1 MQWVL
6 RVAFIF
12 LWLCCLF
19 HPFNVEA
26 KSYDDIFKQVFGRI
40 PEKQYFTQQMALV
53 VDGQFVGD
61 GLQVLVPSVG
71 SDYKFFSYSLLKYLY
86 ESQKPGTVRNL
97 TLKIDEEGM
106 LSLADIQ
113 SVGYKVV
120 VDRRGF
126 KVLVEVPPE
135 YRKKI
140 VYYIMGEPEPLPGN
154 SSSQLKSPAKLSGY
168 LNYSFTM
175 SYLNLPDTKEV
186 QPTAD
191 LEEAVE
197 LGDEMVGD
205 APESGMEL
213 PIGSFYG
220 ISKTGP
226 YSLHY
231 SGAFDFGSNQVF
243 NLADLNIQRDYGEKN
258 KRWMVGQVAP
268 YIKGSQS
275 SLSLFGLGYTSGPV
289 LNQIGNFS
297 PQFSHTIDLDVD
309 SLIEVYINYRKVKES
324 ELPGGVYE
332 LRGFPL
338 RNGFNTV
345 KIVKTSAYDVP
356 PPTKEVYVSDGE
368 YNDIQQ
374 GVLYRTLPAQGESH
388 MDQSMRLHKARRD
401 SSEWLISDK
410 IPRRGLELKE
420 DQPPSKSGKNRVLF
434 SFSG

>member
-1 MQWVL
+1 M
-6 RVAFIF
+6 
-12 LWLCCLF
+12 
-19 HPFNVEA
+19 
-26 KSYDDIFKQVFGRI
+26 
-40 PEKQYFTQQMALV
+40 
-53 VDGQFVGD
+53 
-61 GLQVLVPSVG
+61 
-71 SDYKFFSYSLLKYLY
+71 
-86 ESQKPGTVRNL
+86 
-97 TLKIDEEGM
+97 
-106 LSLADIQ
+106 
-113 SVGYKVV
+113 
-120 VDRRGF
+120 
-126 KVLVEVPPE
+126 
-135 YRKKI
+135 
-140 VYYIMGEPEPLPGN
+140 
-154 SSSQLKSPAKLSGY
+154 
-168 LNYSFTM
+168 
-175 SYLNLPDTKEV
+175 

-197 LGDEMVGD
+197 LEDEMVGD

-309 SLIEVYINYRKVKES
+309 SLIEVYINYRKVKEF

-356 PPTKEVYVSDGE
+356 PQQKKCMLGMVNIMTFNKVYCIVHYQPKGNLIWISPCDCIRRVVIRVSG
-368 YNDIQQ
+368 
-374 GVLYRTLPAQGESH
+374 
-388 MDQSMRLHKARRD
+388 
-401 SSEWLISDK
+401 
-410 IPRRGLELKE
+410 
-420 DQPPSKSGKNRVLF
+420 
-434 SFSG
+434 